1 MTMNKCWTP
10 AVTMMLTAAFL
21 LTASPAS
28 RSAEAA
34 NASMRNASGP
44 PAEVLCGLDILKRDN
59 YKLLEGQRVAI
70 ITNHTGRDRDG
81 NRLVDL
87 LVKAPNVKVVKLFSP
102 EHGLYGALDEHVG
115 DTVDE
120 ATRLKVFSLY
130 GKTRRPSAEM
140 LEGVDTIVF
149 DIQDIGARFY
159 TYVATMGFAMEEA
172 AKHKIR
178 VVVLDRPN
186 PITGLAVDGPINDR
200 SERLF
205 TGYGPLPVMHGM
217 TVGELAHMF
226 NKEYEINCDLKVVQ
240 VEGWRRAMWWD
251 ETGLTWVN
259 PSPNMRN
266 LTQATLYPAVGLIEA
281 TNVSVGRGTDQP
293 FELLGA
299 PWVDGQKLSA
309 LLNAAQLPGL
319 RFVPIEFTP
328 TSSKFAKQACQGV
341 YIIVTDRNA
350 LQTIRSGLTIGW
362 ALKTL
367 GGDKFEVDKIDNLLF
382 NKQVLKAVKT
392 SDRPET
398 LPNLW
403 REPLEAFMK
412 VRAKYLIYPE

>member
-1 MTMNKCWTP
+1 MSKRWTP
-10 AVTMMLTAAFL
+10 AVMVILMAAGL
-21 LTASPAS
+21 LCVYLPG
-28 RSAEAA
+28 RPAEAA
-34 NASMRNASGP
+34 DCGLRNASGP
-44 PAEVLCGLDILKRDN
+44 PAEVLCGIDILQRDN
-59 YKLLEGQRVAI
+59 YKLLEGQRVAL

-87 LVKAPNVKVVKLFSP
+87 LVKAPNVQVVKLFSP
-102 EHGLYGALDEHVG
+102 EHGLYGTLDQHVS

-120 ATRLKVFSLY
+120 ATRLKVYSLY
-130 GKTRRPSAEM
+130 GQTRRPSPEM

-159 TYVATMGFAMEEA
+159 TYVATLGFAMEEA

-200 SERLF
+200 TERLF

-226 NKEYEINCDLKVVQ
+226 NKEYAINCDLKVVQ

-299 PWVDGQKLSA
+299 PWIDGRKLSA
-309 LLNAAQLPGL
+309 LLNAVELPGL

-328 TSSKFAKQACQGV
+328 TATKFAKQACQGV

-350 LQTIRSGLTIGW
+350 LQTVRSGLTIGW

-367 GGDKFEVDKIDNLLF
+367 FGEKFEVDKIDNLLL
-382 NKQVLKAVKT
+382 NKQALRMVKT
-392 SDRPET
+392 TERPET
-398 LPNLW
+398 LPELW
-403 REPLEAFMK
+403 REPLAAFKKM
-412 VRAKYLIYPE
+412 RANYLIYPE